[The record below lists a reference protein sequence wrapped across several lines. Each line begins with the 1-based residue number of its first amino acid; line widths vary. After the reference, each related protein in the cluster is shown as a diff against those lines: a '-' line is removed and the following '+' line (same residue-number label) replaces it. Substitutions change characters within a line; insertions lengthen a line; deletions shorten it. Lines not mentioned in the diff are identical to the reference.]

1 MIKIAPSILSAD
13 FTRLA
18 DEIKRLEKGGA
29 DLIHVDVMYGH
40 FVRNI
45 SLGPAITGAV
55 KSVARLPVDVHLMI
69 SHPGRYLRAFL
80 EAGSDIITFHVEA
93 HDAPVGKL
101 IDEIH
106 AAGREAGVALNPDTP
121 VGELPPEVSR
131 ADMVLCMTV
140 HPGFGGQSLI
150 RESVPKIRQVREAY
164 GDDIDVE
171 VDGGVNAE
179 NVGELVGQGA
189 NIIVAGEAIFGGA
202 EPERAIGELRRRG
215 QAAYDAM
222 RLQNAKKPEA

>member
-18 DEIKRLEKGGA
+18 DEIKRLEKDGA
-29 DLIHVDVMYGH
+29 DLIHVDVMDGH

-45 SLGPAITGAV
+45 TLGPAITGAV

-69 SHPGRYLRAFL
+69 SHPWRYLRAFL

-106 AAGREAGVALNPDTP
+106 AAGRKAGVALNPDTP

-164 GDDIDVE
+164 GDDMDVE

-179 NVGELVGQGA
+179 NVGELVEQGA
-189 NIIVAGEAIFGGA
+189 NIIVAGEAIFGTDDPG
-202 EPERAIGELRRRG
+202 RAIAELRRRG

-222 RLQNAKKPEA
+222 RLQNAKKAEA